1 MIVNRVFNIR
11 QKGVLF
17 CLMCFIYPTKKC
29 NFARGLMRPFIQ
41 ERALVHA
48 PSAHGATKPG
58 DKRKKTTK
66 YKQTNT
72 KTMKVNGKIVFAV
85 AIAASAMLAS
95 CGEKKQQQIP
105 TATFKTTKVGRQD
118 LTLET
123 KYSATIRGRQDVDIY
138 PQVGGTLKQIC
149 VTEGQAVRKGQTL
162 FIIDQVP
169 YQAALNTAEASLKAA
184 QASEATAAMN
194 YESKKK
200 LFADNVISDFDLQ
213 ATHNTLLTAKA
224 QVAQAQAQ
232 VVNARNSLSYTVV
245 KSPSDGVVGTLPYR
259 QGALVGAQMAQPL
272 TTISDNSQMWVYF
285 SMSERD
291 LLGIVRKSGSI
302 NEAIKNMPEVTLTL
316 VDGSTYEKKG
326 RVESISGIVNSNTGS
341 VQLRAVFDNDNGIL
355 HSGSTGNVIIPTPYS
370 QVLVIPATAAVQT
383 QDRFRVF
390 LVNKEGIANGKVV
403 TVNEHKA
410 GNQFIVTSGL
420 EGGEEIVAE
429 GAGMVKEG
437 QKVK

>member
-1 MIVNRVFNIR
+1 
-11 QKGVLF
+11 
-17 CLMCFIYPTKKC
+17 
-29 NFARGLMRPFIQ
+29 
-41 ERALVHA
+41 
-48 PSAHGATKPG
+48 
-58 DKRKKTTK
+58 
-66 YKQTNT
+66 
-72 KTMKVNGKIVFAV
+72 MKVNGKIVFAV

-95 CGEKKQQQIP
+95 CGEKKQQQTP

-149 VTEGQAVRKGQTL
+149 VTEGQTVRKGQTL

-169 YQAALNTAEASLKAA
+169 YQAALNTAEAALKAA
-184 QASEATAAMN
+184 QAGEATAAMN

-200 LFADNVISDFDLQ
+200 LFAEKVISDFDLQ
-213 ATHNTLLTAKA
+213 TTHNTLLTAKA

-245 KSPSDGVVGTLPYR
+245 TAPTDGVVGTLPYR
-259 QGALVGAQMAQPL
+259 QGALVSAQLPQPL

-291 LLGIVRKSGSI
+291 LLAIVRQSGSI
-302 NEAIKNMPEVTLTL
+302 DEALKNMPEVTLTL

-326 RVESISGIVNSNTGS
+326 RVESISGVVNSNTGS
-341 VQLRAVFDNDNGIL
+341 VQLRAVFDNENGLL
-355 HSGSTGNVIIPTPYS
+355 HSGSTGNVIIPTPYN

-390 LVNKEGIANGKVV
+390 LVNKDGIANGKVV

-410 GNQFIVTSGL
+410 GNLFIVTSGL

-429 GAGMVKEG
+429 GAGMVKEN

>member
-1 MIVNRVFNIR
+1 
-11 QKGVLF
+11 
-17 CLMCFIYPTKKC
+17 
-29 NFARGLMRPFIQ
+29 
-41 ERALVHA
+41 
-48 PSAHGATKPG
+48 
-58 DKRKKTTK
+58 
-66 YKQTNT
+66 
-72 KTMKVNGKIVFAV
+72 MKVNGKIVFAV

-95 CGEKKQQQIP
+95 CGEKKQQQTP

-149 VTEGQAVRKGQTL
+149 VTEGQTVRKGQTL

-169 YQAALNTAEASLKAA
+169 YQAALNTAEAALKAT

-200 LFADNVISDFDLQ
+200 LFAENVISDFDLQ
-213 ATHNTLLTAKA
+213 STHNTLLTAKA

-245 KSPSDGVVGTLPYR
+245 TSPTDGVVGTLPYR

-291 LLGIVRKSGSI
+291 LLNIIRQSGSI

-326 RVESISGIVNSNTGS
+326 RVESISGVVNSTTGS

-355 HSGSTGNVIIPTPYS
+355 HSGSTGSVVIPTPYN
-370 QVLVIPATAAVQT
+370 QVLVVPATAAVQT

-390 LVNKEGIANGKVV
+390 LVNKDGIANGKVV
-403 TVNEHKA
+403 TVNEHKT
-410 GNQFIVTSGL
+410 GNLFIITSGL

>member
-1 MIVNRVFNIR
+1 
-11 QKGVLF
+11 
-17 CLMCFIYPTKKC
+17 
-29 NFARGLMRPFIQ
+29 
-41 ERALVHA
+41 
-48 PSAHGATKPG
+48 
-58 DKRKKTTK
+58 
-66 YKQTNT
+66 
-72 KTMKVNGKIVFAV
+72 MKVNGKIVFAV

-316 VDGSTYEKKG
+316 VDGSTYEK
-326 RVESISGIVNSNTGS
+326 
-341 VQLRAVFDNDNGIL
+341 
-355 HSGSTGNVIIPTPYS
+355 
-370 QVLVIPATAAVQT
+370 
-383 QDRFRVF
+383 
-390 LVNKEGIANGKVV
+390 
-403 TVNEHKA
+403 
-410 GNQFIVTSGL
+410 
-420 EGGEEIVAE
+420 
-429 GAGMVKEG
+429 
-437 QKVK
+437 